1 MKQNQKS
8 NQKFNPK
15 LLFLGT
21 FLGTVLVLIS
31 IIGCAGCITTT
42 NDQLITT
49 YQLQPHYAMITGLD
63 GYESFDVTFDLNND
77 NLTVILGDDE
87 RVYTLLSHYERAN
100 KYISG
105 NIYDYYIDDVFYNTE
120 DPLTYEI
127 EILENSRIKFKL
139 EDDYVILTAI

>member
-8 NQKFNPK
+8 NSKLNPK
-15 LLFLGT
+15 LI

-42 NDQLITT
+42 NDQLITN

-87 RVYTLLSHYERAN
+87 RVYTLLSNYERVN
-100 KYISG
+100 NYISG

>member
-1 MKQNQKS
+1 MKQYQKS
-8 NQKFNPK
+8 NSKLNPK
-15 LLFLGT
+15 LI

-31 IIGCAGCITTT
+31 IIACAGCITTT
-42 NDQLITT
+42 NEQLITN

-63 GYESFDVTFDLNND
+63 GYESFDVTFDLTND

-87 RVYTLLSHYERAN
+87 RVYTLLSHYERVN
-100 KYISG
+100 NYIGG

-139 EDDYVILTAI
+139 EDDYVILIAI